1 MMVRFV
7 FVLIILVA
15 VSCSP
20 VSKIGLNKKFKS
32 LETTLSNHAG
42 FVLYD
47 LDKKRELY
55 AYQPHQYFTPASNT
69 KIFTFYTALTLLGDS
84 IPALRYYETGDS
96 LIFKGTGD
104 PSFL

>member
-1 MMVRFV
+1 MVRFSSILLT
-7 FVLIILVA
+7 LIA
-15 VSCSP
+15 FSCSP
-20 VSKIGLNKKFKS
+20 VSKVALNKKFKS
-32 LETTLSNHAG
+32 LETKLGNHTG

-47 LDKKRELY
+47 ADKKNTLY

-104 PSFL
+104 P